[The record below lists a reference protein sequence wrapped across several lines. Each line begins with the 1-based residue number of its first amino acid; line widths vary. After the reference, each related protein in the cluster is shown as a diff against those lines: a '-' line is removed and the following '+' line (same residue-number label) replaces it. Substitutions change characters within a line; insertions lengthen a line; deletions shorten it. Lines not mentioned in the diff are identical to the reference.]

1 MIYLLRRQQN
11 KGKGAAIQTALN
23 YASGEFCIIQDA
35 DLEYSPKEYPNLLAP
50 LYSGAAD
57 VVFGSRFAETFGR
70 PALFW
75 WHTTANRLLTLFCNR
90 LAGLNLTDMETCY
103 KAFRTSLVK
112 SIPPRSNR
120 FGIERELTIKLAQ
133 RRARIYETSIGYYGR
148 TYKEGKKIGLKDA
161 FSTMLV
167 ILRFGLLQR
176 DIWK

>member
-1 MIYLLRRQQN
+1 M
-11 KGKGAAIQTALN
+11 
-23 YASGEFCIIQDA
+23 
-35 DLEYSPKEYPNLLAP
+35 
-50 LYSGAAD
+50 
-57 VVFGSRFAETFGR
+57 
-70 PALFW
+70 
-75 WHTTANRLLTLFCNR
+75 
-90 LAGLNLTDMETCY
+90 
-103 KAFRTSLVK
+103 K

-161 FSTMLV
+161 FSTKLV